1 MKSLQTRPLLLPKPG
16 SIERKTRVGRSQP
29 DADENEYRRRLNDG
43 LMLAFPLFSPRF
55 GLDRQVLYTVSLL
68 TLVAALAG
76 CASQGKPPPRI
87 SLDEPVQAQALPE
100 PPKPVEVVTVPK
112 VLPLPA
118 QMKPLPEADEA
129 KPAPEP
135 ADETVRVS
143 RANAEARIA
152 PTREGYVNA
161 IQVWPFTDGALYQVY
176 AAPGRVTV
184 ISLQPGEEL
193 VTVAAGD
200 TVRWIVGDTSSGA
213 GNDLRVNVLV
223 KPIRSGLKTN
233 VVITTSRRTYLIELT
248 STDKAWMASVSWEYP
263 KDQMLALRRQDQ
275 AAQAAAPVDT
285 GLSLEKIRFRYAI
298 SGSNP
303 PWKPLRAFDDGEKVY
318 IQFPPG
324 IAQGEL
330 PPLFVIGAQGDGQL
344 VNYRF
349 RSPYY
354 IVDRLFGAAE
364 LRLGG
369 DGGDVVRIERSD
381 GVARR
386 N

>member
-1 MKSLQTRPLLLPKPG
+1 MNAHFRKPALPVILLA
-16 SIERKTRVGRSQP
+16 STV
-29 DADENEYRRRLNDG
+29 
-43 LMLAFPLFSPRF
+43 LF
-55 GLDRQVLYTVSLL
+55 
-68 TLVAALAG
+68 AG
-76 CASQGKPPPRI
+76 CATQGKPPPSI
-87 SLDEPVQAQALPE
+87 SLDEPVQAQPLPE
-100 PPKPVEVVTVPK
+100 APKPVEVVSVPEPLA
-112 VLPLPA
+112 LPGQLMPLSGTGDAKLA
-118 QMKPLPEADEA
+118 Q
-129 KPAPEP
+129 EP
-135 ADETVRVS
+135 ADEKVRVS

-176 AAPGRVTV
+176 AAVGRVTV
-184 ISLQPGEEL
+184 VALQPGEEL

-200 TVRWIVGDTSSGA
+200 TVRWIVGDTSSGSGA
-213 GNDLRVNVLV
+213 DLRVNVMV

-233 VVITTSRRTYLIELT
+233 LVITTSRRTYLLELT
-248 STDKAWMASVSWEYP
+248 ATEKTWMASVSWEYP
-263 KDQMLALRRQDQ
+263 KDKMLALQRQAQ
-275 AAQAAAPVDT
+275 AAGAAAPVDS
-285 GLSLEKIRFRYAI
+285 GLSLEKIRFRYAV

-324 IAQGEL
+324 IAHGEL

-349 RSPYY
+349 RPPYY

-369 DGGDVVRIERSD
+369 DNGDVVRIERTD
-381 GVARR
+381 GVGR

>member
-1 MKSLQTRPLLLPKPG
+1 MNLHFR
-16 SIERKTRVGRSQP
+16 IYV
-29 DADENEYRRRLNDG
+29 
-43 LMLAFPLFSPRF
+43 F
-55 GLDRQVLYTVSLL
+55 VL
-68 TLVAALAG
+68 TLAALSG
-76 CASQGKPPPRI
+76 CASPGKPPPHI
-87 SLDEPVQAQALPE
+87 SLDEPVQAQPQPE
-100 PPKPVEVVTVPK
+100 PPKPVEVVEVPK
-112 VLPLPA
+112 VLPMPA
-118 QMKPLPEADEA
+118 QMKPLPDTSDT

-135 ADETVRVS
+135 ADEAARVS
-143 RANAEARIA
+143 RANAEARMA
-152 PTREGYVNA
+152 PTREGYINA

-176 AAPGRVTV
+176 TAPGRVTV
-184 ISLQPGEEL
+184 VSLQPGEEL

-233 VVITTSRRTYLIELT
+233 LVITTSRHTYLIELT
-248 STDKAWMASVSWEYP
+248 STEKAWMASVSWEYP
-263 KDQMLALRRQDQ
+263 KDQILALQHQDQ
-275 AAQAAAPVDT
+275 AAQAAAPVDA
-285 GLSLEKIRFRYAI
+285 GLALEKIRFRYAV

-324 IAQGEL
+324 IAQGDL

-349 RSPYY
+349 RAPYY

-369 DGGDVVRIERSD
+369 DKGDVVRIERTDSTR
-381 GVARR
+381 G

>member
-1 MKSLQTRPLLLPKPG
+1 MNLPFRFYALP
-16 SIERKTRVGRSQP
+16 
-29 DADENEYRRRLNDG
+29 
-43 LMLAFPLFSPRF
+43 LML
-55 GLDRQVLYTVSLL
+55 
-68 TLVAALAG
+68 LVLAG
-76 CASQGKPPPRI
+76 CATQGKPPPAI
-87 SLDEPVQAQALPE
+87 SLDEPVQAQPLPE
-100 PPKPVEVVTVPK
+100 PPKPVEVVEVPT
-112 VLPLPA
+112 VLPMPA
-118 QMKPLPEADEA
+118 QLKPLPEVDEA
-129 KPAPEP
+129 PPAPEP

-200 TVRWIVGDTSSGA
+200 TVRWIVGDTSSGS
-213 GNDLRVNVLV
+213 GDELRINVLV

-233 VVITTSRRTYLIELT
+233 LVITTSRRTYLLELT
-248 STDKAWMASVSWEYP
+248 STERAGMASVSWDYP
-263 KDQMLALRRQDQ
+263 RDRLLALQRQAQ
-275 AAQAAAPVDT
+275 AAQTAAPVDT
-285 GLSLEKIRFRYAI
+285 GLALEKIRFRYAI

-303 PWKPLRAFDDGEKVY
+303 PWKPQRAFDDGEKVY

-354 IVDRLFGAAE
+354 IVDRLFGAAD

-369 DGGDVVRIERSD
+369 DGGDVVRIERTD

>member
-1 MKSLQTRPLLLPKPG
+1 MNAHFRKSVLPIKLL
-16 SIERKTRVGRSQP
+16 
-29 DADENEYRRRLNDG
+29 
-43 LMLAFPLFSPRF
+43 
-55 GLDRQVLYTVSLL
+55 
-68 TLVAALAG
+68 ALAG
-76 CASQGKPPPRI
+76 CATQGKSPPAI
-87 SLDEPVQAQALPE
+87 SLDEPVQAQPLPE
-100 PPKPVEVVTVPK
+100 APKPVEVVGVPEPLA
-112 VLPLPA
+112 LPG
-118 QMKPLPEADEA
+118 QMKPLPGSADA
-129 KPAPEP
+129 KASPEP
-135 ADETVRVS
+135 SDEKLRVT
-143 RANAEARIA
+143 RANTEARVA

-176 AAPGRVTV
+176 AAVGRVTV
-184 ISLQPGEEL
+184 VSLQPGEEL

-200 TVRWIVGDTSSGA
+200 TVRWIVGDTSSGSGDA
-213 GNDLRVNVLV
+213 LRVNVMV

-233 VVITTSRRTYLIELT
+233 LVITTSRRTYLLELT
-248 STDKAWMASVSWEYP
+248 STERTWMASVSWEYP
-263 KDQMLALRRQDQ
+263 KDKMLALQRQ
-275 AAQAAAPVDT
+275 AQAANAAAPIDA
-285 GLSLEKIRFRYAI
+285 GLSLEKIRFRYAV

-318 IQFPPG
+318 IQFPAG

-369 DGGDVVRIERSD
+369 AKGDVVRIERTDS
-381 GVARR
+381 ARGK
-386 N
+386 